1 MSRDQCN
8 DLERLASLGSLAR
21 GLAHEMNTPLSA
33 IVCNNDTI
41 DTALRRIRE
50 RLDNPANQSEES
62 FISEMKNLLGVV
74 TDSLQTSRVASDR
87 LRHFIRSL
95 RDYSRIGD
103 DAQSMADIREP
114 IEMALLLVAHELR
127 GRITVVKEFGD
138 IPPMEFH
145 KTQLSQV
152 FLNLLMN
159 SAQAIEGNGE
169 IRIRTWKDGNTGY
182 IAISDNGPGMSPEV
196 QARLFEQGFTTKN
209 ANTGTG
215 LGLPICLEI
224 VEAHHGRIEIRS
236 EVGKGATFTIVLP
249 LAADSVE
256 SERTTNG

>member
-1 MSRDQCN
+1 MSSDQRN

-41 DTALRRIRE
+41 DTAMRRMRE
-50 RLDNPANQSEES
+50 RLDSPAVRPDEN
-62 FISEMKNLLGVV
+62 FIAEMKDLLGVV
-74 TDSLQTSRVASDR
+74 SDSIQTSRVASDR
-87 LRHFIRSL
+87 LRFFIRSL
-95 RDYSRIGD
+95 RDYSRIGGD
-103 DAQSMADIREP
+103 TRQNSDIREP
-114 IEMALLLVAHELR
+114 IEMALLLLAHELR

-138 IPPMEFH
+138 IPTMEFN

-152 FLNLLMN
+152 FMNLMMN

-169 IRIRTWKDGNTGY
+169 IRIRTWKEGNTVR
-182 IAISDNGPGMSPEV
+182 IAISDNGPGFSPEV
-196 QARLFEQGFTTKN
+196 QARLFEPGFTTKN
-209 ANTGTG
+209 ASTGTG

-249 LAADSVE
+249 LAADSND